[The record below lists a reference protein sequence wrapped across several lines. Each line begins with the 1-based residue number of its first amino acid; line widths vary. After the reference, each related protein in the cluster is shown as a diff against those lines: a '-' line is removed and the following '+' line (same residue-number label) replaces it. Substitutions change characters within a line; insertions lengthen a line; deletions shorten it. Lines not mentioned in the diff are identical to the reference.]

1 MAGKEAMAALRDSLL
16 SQRPDNLHKI
26 SSEGSGSRE
35 EVDIEAMIT
44 RSGCSKIY
52 YDLEECLGEHDRDWR
67 KCQREVRALKVCND
81 IVTKNKNK

>member
-1 MAGKEAMAALRDSLL
+1 MAAFRDSLL
-16 SQRPDNLHKI
+16 SQRPDNLHKMLTHTD
-26 SSEGSGSRE
+26 GAGARE

-67 KCQREVRALKVCND
+67 KCQKEVKALKVCND
-81 IVTKNKNK
+81 IVTKNKNKDK